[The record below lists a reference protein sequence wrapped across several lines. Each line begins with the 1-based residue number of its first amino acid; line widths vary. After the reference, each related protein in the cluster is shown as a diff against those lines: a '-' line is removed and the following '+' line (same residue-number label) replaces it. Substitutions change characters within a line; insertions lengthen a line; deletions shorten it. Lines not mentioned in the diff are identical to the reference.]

1 MNKRLYYLLMI
12 LLFSTLSVIMYS
24 IQTLLFHDP
33 TNTIFYLFQ
42 DLAFVPVQALIA
54 TLLLNR
60 FVDLIQR
67 MQSIKKIHVIVSA
80 FFSELGTA
88 ILCMFAELNDNNPE
102 FTDSVDVMKASAVNE
117 TRKVRNDLKRRI
129 NEFPF
134 KINVTPERLTAMS
147 QLLVEKKSFMIG
159 MLENSSLMEH
169 DSFTDMLWAVFHVA
183 DELQT
188 RDLEHLG
195 HADFAH
201 LNEDI
206 LRAYR
211 LLLFE
216 WIGYIRYLRTDYPY
230 LYHIAMRKGPFQK

>member
-1 MNKRLYYLLMI
+1 MNKRLYYLLLI
-12 LLFSTLSVIMYS
+12 LLFSTLSVTMYS

-33 TNTIFYLFQ
+33 KNTIFYLFQ
-42 DLAFVPVQALIA
+42 DLAFIPVQALIA

-67 MQSIKKIHVIVSA
+67 MQSIKKINVIVSA

-88 ILCMFAELNDNNPE
+88 VLCMFAELNDNNPE
-102 FTDSVDVMKASAVNE
+102 FTDSVDVLKASTVNE
-117 TRKVRNDLKRRI
+117 TRRVRNDLKRQI

-169 DSFTDMLWAVFHVA
+169 DSFTKC
-183 DELQT
+183 
-188 RDLEHLG
+188 
-195 HADFAH
+195 
-201 LNEDI
+201 
-206 LRAYR
+206 Y
-211 LLLFE
+211 
-216 WIGYIRYLRTDYPY
+216 
-230 LYHIAMRKGPFQK
+230 GPSSTW

>member
-60 FVDLIQR
+60 FVDFIQR
-67 MQSIKKIHVIVSA
+67 MQNRKKLHVIVSA

-88 ILCMFAELNDNNPE
+88 IVCMFSELNDNNKE
-102 FTDSVDVMKASAVNE
+102 FADQVDILKAAETDDAKKSDKE
-117 TRKVRNDLKRRI
+117 LKNQI
-129 NEFPF
+129 NAFQF
-134 KINVTPERLTAMS
+134 QINATPERLTAMS
-147 QLLVEKKSFMIG
+147 KLLIDKKSFMIG

-183 DELQT
+183 DELHN
-188 RDLEHLG
+188 RDLDHLSE
-195 HADFAH
+195 ADLDH

-211 LLLFE
+211 LLLLE
-216 WIGYIRYLRTDYPY
+216 WISTIRYLRTDYPY
-230 LYHIAMRKGPFQK
+230 LYHIALKKSPFAQ